1 MRLLSLTLP
10 GGKIEAPSG
19 IPTGG
24 LSGKGGDAINLAIQ
38 LIFVVGIVLAVAFVI
53 ISGIQW
59 IISGGDKTKLQAA
72 RGRLTYAIV
81 GLVVI
86 LGAFFIVSTVTSL
99 LGGNPRFFLNTP

>member
-1 MRLLSLTLP
+1 MKLLSLTIDNIP
-10 GGKIEAPSG
+10 IPTPSG

-24 LSGKGGDAINLAIQ
+24 LSGEGGVAINIAIQ
-38 LIFVVGIVLAVAFVI
+38 LIFVVGIALAVAFVI

-86 LGAFFIVSTVTSL
+86 LGAFVIINTVISL
-99 LGGNPRFFLNTP
+99 LGGTQSLFS